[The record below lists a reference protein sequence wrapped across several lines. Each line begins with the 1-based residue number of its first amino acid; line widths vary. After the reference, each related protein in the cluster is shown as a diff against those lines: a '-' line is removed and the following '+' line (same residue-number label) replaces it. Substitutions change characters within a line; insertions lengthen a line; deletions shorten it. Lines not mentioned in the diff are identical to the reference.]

1 MGSGERLNGIQE
13 VSGSIPLISTKKVPR
28 SSDFGTFSFYIPP
41 EMFLAPPCGF
51 AGGKPLT
58 TSKKQGAASQTGR
71 HRNVPV
77 AVPGFGR
84 ADGDRAFDLNH
95 CLPDVDYRTVFCDVL
110 RFQSQRLLASHA
122 RTEHQTDA
130 DAHAVV
136 GEQPYLV
143 GGEGLL
149 TASSVHGAGFVS
161 VAHRVLHDEV
171 VGLCLVED
179 LIEHSPALRQS
190 GLRCAVGLQS
200 PEKDLNVVG
209 LDFAQFAIAKIRFED
224 FERVAVALLC
234 GGTDIVPVVL
244 EPEVS
249 PGREGVVVLRVDSG
263 RPLHF
268 KFFDFGADFLLCSA
282 IKINDVGTAIVQ
294 VSVHN
299 TEIPAAIRSAA
310 KGTFA
315 I

>member
-1 MGSGERLNGIQE
+1 M
-13 VSGSIPLISTKKVPR
+13 
-28 SSDFGTFSFYIPP
+28 
-41 EMFLAPPCGF
+41 
-51 AGGKPLT
+51 T
-58 TSKKQGAASQTGR
+58 TLKKQGAASQTGR

-200 PEKDLNVVG
+200 PEKNLNVVG
-209 LDFAQFAIAKIRFED
+209 LDFAQFTSAKILFED
-224 FERVAVALLC
+224 FQRVLVALLC

-249 PGREGVVVLRVDSG
+249 PGREGVVDVGVDAG
-263 RPLHF
+263 GPLQF
-268 KFFDFGADFLLCSA
+268 IFLELCTDFLLGSTSEVD
-282 IKINDVGTAIVQ
+282 DVAAAVFEI
-294 VSVHN
+294 SVHQ
-299 TEIPAAIRSAA
+299 TELPAAIAFAA
-310 KGTFA
+310 KGAFA
-315 I
+315 IGSSCHFVPFYW